1 VKVLVTGMT
10 ASQTKEG
17 DTIASFLGSALRD
30 AGHDVT
36 VGRPSLLHA
45 LHEDLGGD
53 FSHDG
58 DLELGED
65 WDWIFVGL
73 GPLHGLGTAYKYGA
87 LGLIGRYW
95 NRCTLYLDDVDSG
108 KIGGGFRTMLNVEGK
123 LTRPFF
129 GYCKEHGLASQPDVT
144 EWLLNVV
151 RALVEVEAKKYPRV
165 VVPSFTLD
173 EAFRVAARVSGAA
186 GPNVVP
192 IDLTVYAAE
201 AMPMTEMA
209 RKRYGDEW
217 LPELEEALRE
227 LSPSIGIDD
236 WWATDMEPFSA
247 KVRSYGPFQWR
258 QFRVHRN
265 PALSLLSSG
274 YISPTEQWSPRFAQ
288 LSSAGIPIVTAWQIF
303 AKEIGDAYEV
313 LASTIEM
320 MDLADRRAL
329 AADQYRQLKTFSPS
343 KETLAKKVD
352 SLMEEP

>member
-1 VKVLVTGMT
+1 MT
-10 ASQTKEG
+10 SSQTKEG

-36 VGRPSLLHA
+36 VGRPSLRHA
-45 LHEDLGGD
+45 LGEDLGGD
-53 FSHDG
+53 HEPNG
-58 DLELGED
+58 DLETGEA
-65 WDWIFVGL
+65 WDWVFVGL

-87 LGLIGRYW
+87 LGTIGRYW
-95 NRCTLYLDDVDSG
+95 DRCTLYLDDVDSG
-108 KIGGGFRTMLNVEGK
+108 KIGGGIRTMLNVKGK

-129 GYCKEHGLASQPDVT
+129 GYCKEWPLASQPDVT
-144 EWLLNVV
+144 RYLLDV
-151 RALVEVEAKKYPRV
+151 VEALRDVDVKQYPRMI
-165 VVPSFTLD
+165 VPAFTLD
-173 EAFRVAARVSGAA
+173 EGFRVAARVSASA

-192 IDLTVYAAE
+192 IDLTTYAAE
-201 AMPMTEMA
+201 AMPMTLMA
-209 RKRYGDEW
+209 KQKYGDEW
-217 LPELEEALRE
+217 LPKLEEALRE
-227 LSPSIGIDD
+227 LSPSIGIED
-236 WWATDMEPFSA
+236 WWATDMDPHSS

-258 QFRVHRN
+258 QLRVSRS

-320 MDLADRRAL
+320 MDLGDRRAL
-329 AADQYRQLKTFSPS
+329 ARSQYEQLQTFSPS
-343 KETLAKKVD
+343 KESLAKKVD